1 LPVWPDEAVQAI
13 VIWSTCSWPFLGI
26 FMEDPPLLSLIIPAY
41 NEGKRLPKTLPQ
53 VVDFLQA
60 QSYTAEVIVVDNNSS
75 DDTAVIAREFAR
87 QFSFI
92 HVLREPRQGKGA
104 AVRSGMLAAAGEFFF
119 MADADLSMPIEEVS
133 KFLPPQL
140 TDFDVAIASRE
151 VSGAA
156 RYGEPAYRH
165 LMGRVFN
172 WIVKILAVPGFQ
184 DTQCGFKCFRR
195 QAALDVLTS
204 QSIDGWAF
212 DVELLFIARQRGY
225 RIVEVPINWYYRA
238 NSRISPLR
246 DAIDMVREVIRIR
259 VRGWRGE
266 YQPSTGPEPV
276 VHET

>member
-1 LPVWPDEAVQAI
+1 MPVWPDEADQAI
-13 VIWSTCSWPFLGI
+13 VLWSTGSWPFLGT

-75 DDTAVIAREFAR
+75 DDTAAIAREFAR

-92 HVLREPRQGKGA
+92 HILSEPRQGKGA
-104 AVRSGMLAAAGEFFF
+104 AVRSGMLAAAGDFFF

-140 TDFDVAIASRE
+140 TGFDVAIASRE
-151 VSGAA
+151 VPGAV
-156 RYGEPAYRH
+156 RYGEPTYRH

-246 DAIDMVREVIRIR
+246 DAIDMVREVMRIR

-266 YQPSTGPEPV
+266 YRPSTGPESI